1 MRKITLNL
9 GALALASSVA
19 VSSLWSQQWSQSSL
33 VKVNGVVTGFS
44 GLKTDNVVDGAVV
57 LPSLSAEDLFQ
68 FQVDQFMG
76 PPEKMSV
83 AGFFSA
89 EVPSNFHFPKQ
100 SEKYGFFPVSFG
112 KEHFSIYAAK
122 GSKNELIAAWFQ
134 LPWDKML
141 DMDSNKAPPTDML
154 PLLKFKKFGLAEEQD
169 WSTAS
174 NVSLKLDRGAG
185 TSVSYSWER
194 SALQGKDM
202 DALFLFQ
209 GTKTNRWAFAN
220 LLGKPAMS
228 GIIAG
233 ISGLEENFK
242 MLFMRTHVIEQD
254 VTAAEGWIRS
264 ATASERVLVQSL
276 PPSLEATLVSPET
289 VTWAPIEAPGW
300 ISFVIAANAPQPS
313 IFRLDGIF
321 GGAFARTAEQKQ
333 IWLDPR
339 TGTTQTG
346 LNENTLKDVSVMMA
360 FIGTSEDVAMPEAGA
375 DNSAFIS
382 AASEIRMKKLK

>member
-9 GALALASSVA
+9 GALALASSAA
-19 VSSLWSQQWSQSSL
+19 VSSLWSQEWTQESL
-33 VKVNGVVTGFS
+33 VKVDGVVTGFS

-57 LPSLSAEDLFQ
+57 LPSLSTEDLFQ

-89 EVPSNFHFPKQ
+89 DVPSNFHFPKQ
-100 SEKYGFFPVSFG
+100 REKYGFFPVSFG

-154 PLLKFKKFGLAEEQD
+154 PLLKFKKYSVVEEQD
-169 WSTAS
+169 WSAAS
-174 NVSLKLDRGAG
+174 NISLKLDRGAG
-185 TSVSYSWER
+185 SEVYFSWER

-220 LLGKPAMS
+220 LLGKPALS
-228 GIIAG
+228 GTITG

-242 MLFMRTHVIEQD
+242 MLFMRTHVTGQD
-254 VTAAEGWIRS
+254 VSAAEGWIRS
-264 ATASERVLVQSL
+264 AHSAELVVAQSL
-276 PPSLEATLVSPET
+276 PPSLEATLVNPENIS
-289 VTWAPIEAPGW
+289 WSPIESPGW
-300 ISFVIAANAPQPS
+300 ISFVIAPNAPKPS
-313 IFRLDGIF
+313 LFRIDGIF
-321 GGAFARTAEQKQ
+321 GGAFATMAEQKQ

-339 TGTTQTG
+339 LGTTQTG
-346 LNENTLKDVSVMMA
+346 LNENTLKDVSVMLA
-360 FIGTSEDVAMPEAGA
+360 FIGTKEEVAMPEQGA
-375 DNSAFIS
+375 DNSAFIN
-382 AASEIRMKKLK
+382 AVSEIRMKKLK